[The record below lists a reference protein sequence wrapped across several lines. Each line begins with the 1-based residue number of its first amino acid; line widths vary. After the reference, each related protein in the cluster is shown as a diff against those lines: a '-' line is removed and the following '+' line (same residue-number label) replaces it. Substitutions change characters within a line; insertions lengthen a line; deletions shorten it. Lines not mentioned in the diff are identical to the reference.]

1 MEDDQC
7 FTIFLLDEEYQTDQV
22 TLEIASVNIRS
33 LTSDS
38 GLVQQVRKKL
48 YWMWIKLLLNIFSDY
63 VESTELLSKI
73 DQK

>member
-7 FTIFLLDEEYQTDQV
+7 FTIFVLDEEYQTDQV

-48 YWMWIKLLLNIFSDY
+48 YWMWIKLLLNIFSGY

>member
-1 MEDDQC
+1 MIDSLTTYLYLSVEDQC
-7 FTIFLLDEEYQTDQV
+7 FTIFVLDEEYQTDQV

-48 YWMWIKLLLNIFSDY
+48 Y
-63 VESTELLSKI
+63 
-73 DQK
+73 

>member
-7 FTIFLLDEEYQTDQV
+7 FTIFVLDEEYQTDQV

-38 GLVQQVRKKL
+38 GLIQQVRKKL

>member
-7 FTIFLLDEEYQTDQV
+7 ITIFVLDEEYQTDQV

-48 YWMWIKLLLNIFSDY
+48 YWMWIKLLLLIKY
-63 VESTELLSKI
+63 I
-73 DQK
+73 C

>member
-7 FTIFLLDEEYQTDQV
+7 FTIFVLDEEYQTDQV

>member
-1 MEDDQC
+1 MIDSLNTYLYLSVEDQC
-7 FTIFLLDEEYQTDQV
+7 FTIFVLDEEYQTDQV

-48 YWMWIKLLLNIFSDY
+48 Y
-63 VESTELLSKI
+63 
-73 DQK
+73 

>member
-1 MEDDQC
+1 MIDSLTTYLYLSVEDQC
-7 FTIFLLDEEYQTDQV
+7 FTIFVLDEEYQTDQV

-48 YWMWIKLLLNIFSDY
+48 YWMWIKLLLLIKYIS
-63 VESTELLSKI
+63 
-73 DQK
+73 

>member
-7 FTIFLLDEEYQTDQV
+7 FTIFVLDEEYQTDQV

-38 GLVQQVRKKL
+38 GLIQQVRKKL
-48 YWMWIKLLLNIFSDY
+48 YWMWIKLLLIIFSDY

>member
-7 FTIFLLDEEYQTDQV
+7 FTIFVLDEEYQTDQV

-38 GLVQQVRKKL
+38 GLVKKKKKKL

>member
-1 MEDDQC
+1 MINSLNTYICIWVEDDQC
-7 FTIFLLDEEYQTDQV
+7 FTIFVLDEEYQTDQV

-48 YWMWIKLLLNIFSDY
+48 YWMWIKLLLLIKY
-63 VESTELLSKI
+63 I
-73 DQK
+73 C

>member
-1 MEDDQC
+1 MIDSLTTYLYLSVEDQC
-7 FTIFLLDEEYQTDQV
+7 FTIFVLDEEYRTDQV

-48 YWMWIKLLLNIFSDY
+48 YWMWIKLLLLIKYIS
-63 VESTELLSKI
+63 
-73 DQK
+73 